1 MTDPA
6 TKSMTVGEGMM
17 RLALCGFIGAL
28 TGAAALF
35 AWLEI
40 HPDPHALF
48 GGTFYHLLV
57 GLLAGGF
64 LGLFIGGAAGW
75 VWLVVAVGRESRKR
89 ATVAPNHPP
98 ETASREGTHRET

>member
-1 MTDPA
+1 MTEPA
-6 TKSMTVGEGMM
+6 AKSMTVGGGMM
-17 RLALCGFIGAL
+17 RLALGGLVGAL

-35 AWLEI
+35 AWLET

-89 ATVAPNHPP
+89 ATVAHNHPP
-98 ETASREGTHRET
+98 EAESREETHRGS

>member
-6 TKSMTVGEGMM
+6 TKSLTVGGGMV
-17 RLALCGFIGAL
+17 RLALGGFIGAL

-35 AWLEI
+35 AWLET
-40 HPDPHALF
+40 HPDPRALF

-89 ATVAPNHPP
+89 ATVAPDHPP
-98 ETASREGTHRET
+98 EVASREATHRET